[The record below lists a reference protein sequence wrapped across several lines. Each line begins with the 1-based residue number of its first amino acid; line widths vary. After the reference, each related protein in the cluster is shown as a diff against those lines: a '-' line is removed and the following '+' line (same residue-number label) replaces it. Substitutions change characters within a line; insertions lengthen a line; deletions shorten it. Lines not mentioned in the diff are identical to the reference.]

1 MLEKKTMKND
11 FETASFVA
19 IRTPEE
25 FAQGHCPS
33 AVNVPLNEVV
43 ARRDEVKALNQPVV
57 PDHRSGNQSGMAALL
72 LQQHGLAEVYIGGG
86 LDDLPGK

>member
-25 FAQGHCPS
+25 FAQGHYPG
-33 AVNVPLNEVV
+33 AVNVP
-43 ARRDEVKALNQPVV
+43 LNQPVV

-72 LQQHGLAEVYIGGG
+72 LQQPGLAAVYIGGG